1 MFDAFAVLIKQ
12 ALKSVCVGKLQ
23 TSNMICYDMN
33 GRSWPKTSGLAT
45 SKTATMMA
53 LK

>member
-1 MFDAFAVLIKQ
+1 MFDAFAVFVKQ
-12 ALKSVCVGKLQ
+12 ALKSLCVGKLQ

-33 GRSWPKTSGLAT
+33 GRSWPKTSGLVT

-53 LK
+53 QK